1 MFDRLVRFS
10 ARMTP
15 FAIAVSNG
23 AEHISYRDF
32 DRAIDAAA
40 AALAAGGIAGTA
52 LVGISTRDTYRHLL
66 LILACARRGV
76 PTVSLLPEMARPMAA
91 LTGTKALLSDDAAHS
106 PDLLVDAAW
115 LAAAIAAAP
124 ADLASV
130 AIDPE
135 ALGRVQLSSGSTGE
149 PKAVGMSWA
158 LMDRRI
164 EHTWT
169 RNFGYERLLSL
180 IGPES
185 GALPLFLWCWAKGGT
200 VLFASPDPA
209 QLVRALPVLQPTG
222 MLAAPAQLTVV
233 LDALPAE
240 ATPLPGLQI
249 AIGGAH
255 APRKLR
261 DRAALRLGTV
271 NVTYASTEAGVCT
284 NGFAASLD
292 GGTAVGWITPWSEI
306 EVVDAQNQPLPLG
319 TSGRIRVRGSDVA
332 QGYLGV
338 EQDDHFVD
346 GWFYPGDIGSVRADG
361 MLEIEGR
368 EDEVMN
374 LGGQKFLPAA
384 LENPVLALSGIA
396 AAAAFALEDENGVTQ
411 PWLAIV
417 RDGEVSEREIGQAL
431 VIPELPPVRIAYID
445 ALPLTPLGKVRR
457 EVLRDAAR
465 QLKPVS
471 PT

>member
-15 FAIAVSNG
+15 LAIAVSNG
-23 AEHISYRDF
+23 AEHISYRDL
-32 DRAIDAAA
+32 DRAIDQAA
-40 AALAAGGIAGTA
+40 AALEQGGVSGPA
-52 LVGISTRDTYRHLL
+52 LVGISVRDTYRHLL

-76 PTVSLLPEMARPMAA
+76 PTVSLIPEMAWPMVT
-91 LTGTKALLSDDAAHS
+91 LTGAAKLLSDDPAHA
-106 PDLLVDAAW
+106 PGLLVDSAW
-115 LAAAIAAAP
+115 LTAALAAEPVALAP
-124 ADLASV
+124 V
-130 AIDPE
+130 TIDPE

-149 PKAVGMSWA
+149 PKAVGMRWA

-200 VLFASPDPA
+200 VLFGSSDPA
-209 QLVRALPVLQPTG
+209 ILARALPILQPTG
-222 MLAAPAQLTVV
+222 MLAAPAQLAVV
-233 LDALPAE
+233 LDALPVE

-255 APRKLR
+255 AAPKLR
-261 DRAALRLGTV
+261 ERAALRLGTV

-284 NGFAASLD
+284 NGFAASLA
-292 GGTAVGWITPWSEI
+292 GTNTVGWITPWSEI
-306 EVVDAQNQPLPLG
+306 EIVDEQDQPLPFD
-319 TSGRIRVRGSDVA
+319 TSGRVRVRGSDVVE
-332 QGYLGV
+332 GYLGGSGS
-338 EQDDHFVD
+338 DDRFRD
-346 GWFYPGDIGSVRADG
+346 GWFYPGDIGAMSAEG
-361 MLEIEGR
+361 MLSIAGR

-374 LGGQKFLPAA
+374 FGGQKFLPGA
-384 LENPVLALSGIA
+384 LETPVLAVPGVA
-396 AAAAFALEDENGVTQ
+396 GAAAFALEDEQGIAQ

-417 RDGEVSEREIGQAL
+417 RDGDIDEGAIGRAL

-457 EVLRDAAR
+457 ELLREAAR
-465 QLKPVS
+465 QLA
-471 PT
+471 

>member
-15 FAIAVSNG
+15 LAIAVSNG

-32 DRAIDAAA
+32 DRAIDRAA
-40 AALAAGGIAGTA
+40 AALDRAGIAGPA
-52 LVGISTRDTYRHLL
+52 PVGISVRDSYRHLL
-66 LILACARRGV
+66 LIIACARRGV
-76 PTVSLLPEMARPMAA
+76 PTVSLIPEMAGPMVVPAA
-91 LTGTKALLSDDAAHS
+91 GATKLLSDDPAHA
-106 PDLLVDAAW
+106 PALLVDGPW
-115 LAAAIAAAP
+115 LAAALAAEPVALAP
-124 ADLASV
+124 V
-130 AIDPE
+130 AVDAQ

-158 LMDRRI
+158 LMERRI

-200 VLFASPDPA
+200 VLFGSSDPA
-209 QLVRALPVLQPTG
+209 ILARSLPILQPTG

-255 APRKLR
+255 AAPKLR
-261 DRAALRLGTV
+261 TRAALRLGAV

-292 GGTAVGWITPWSEI
+292 SETAVGWITPWSEI
-306 EVVDAQNQPLPLG
+306 EIVDERDNILPLG
-319 TSGRIRVRGSDVA
+319 SSGRVRMRGSDVVG
-332 QGYLGV
+332 GYLGDGGP
-338 EQDDHFVD
+338 DDRFRD
-346 GWFYPGDIGSVRADG
+346 GWFYPGDIGAMRADG

-374 LGGQKFLPAA
+374 FGGQKFLPGA
-384 LENPVLALSGIA
+384 LEGPVAMVPGVA
-396 AAAAFALEDENGVTQ
+396 GVAAFALEDAQGIAQ

-417 RDGEVSEREIGQAL
+417 REGEIDEGAIGRAL
-431 VIPELPPVRIAYID
+431 VIPELPPVRVAYID

-457 EVLRDAAR
+457 EMLREAAR
-465 QLKPVS
+465 QLNVS
-471 PT
+471 

>member
-1 MFDRLVRFS
+1 MFDRPVRFS
-10 ARMTP
+10 ARMSP
-15 FAIAVSNG
+15 LAIAVSNG
-23 AEHISYRDF
+23 AEHINYRDF
-32 DRAIDAAA
+32 DRAIDSVAAA
-40 AALAAGGIAGTA
+40 VAAGGVAGTS

-66 LILACARRGV
+66 LILACARRGI
-76 PTVSLLPEMARPMAA
+76 PTVSLLPEMARPMVAF
-91 LTGTKALLSDDAAHS
+91 TGASALLSDDPAHT

-115 LAAAIAAAP
+115 FAAATAEAP
-124 ADLASV
+124 TELTPVS
-130 AIDPE
+130 IDPE

-180 IGPES
+180 VGPES
-185 GALPLFLWCWAKGGT
+185 GSLPLFLWCWAKGGT
-200 VLFASPDPA
+200 VLFGSADPA
-209 QLVRALPVLQPTG
+209 QLVRLLPILQPTG
-222 MLAAPAQLTVV
+222 MLAAPSQLAVV

-261 DRAALRLGTV
+261 DRAALRLGIV

-292 GGTAVGWITPWSEI
+292 GESAAGWITPWSEI
-306 EVVDAQNQPLPLG
+306 EVVDAEDQPLPIG
-319 TSGRIRVRGSDVA
+319 TSGRIRVRGGDVA
-332 QGYLGV
+332 QGYLGI
-338 EQDDHFVD
+338 EKDDCFRD

-361 MLEIEGR
+361 MLEILGR

-374 LGGQKFLPAA
+374 FGGQKFLPAA
-384 LENPVLALSGIA
+384 LENPVLAVPGIA
-396 AAAAFALEDENGVTQ
+396 AVAAFALEDENGVSQ

-417 RDGEVSEREIGQAL
+417 RDGEVSEREIGEAL
-431 VIPELPPVRIAYID
+431 AIPELPPVRIAYIE
-445 ALPLTPLGKVRR
+445 ALPLTPLGKVKR

-465 QLKPVS
+465 QLKAVPPS
-471 PT
+471 

>member
-15 FAIAVSNG
+15 LAIAVSNG
-23 AEHISYRDF
+23 AEHIGYRDF
-32 DRAIDAAA
+32 DRAIDQAA
-40 AALAAGGIAGTA
+40 AALDRGGVMGTA
-52 LVGISTRDTYRHLL
+52 LVGISVRDTYRHLL

-76 PTVSLLPEMARPMAA
+76 PTVSLIPDMAWPMVT
-91 LTGTKALLSDDAAHS
+91 LTGAAKLLSDDPAHA
-106 PDLLVDAAW
+106 PGLLVDAAW
-115 LAAAIAAAP
+115 LAAAVAAEP
-124 ADLASV
+124 SELARV
-130 AIDPE
+130 TIDPE

-180 IGPES
+180 VGPES

-200 VLFASPDPA
+200 VLFGSSDPA
-209 QLVRALPVLQPTG
+209 ILARTLPILQPTG
-222 MLAAPAQLTVV
+222 MLAAPAQLAVV

-255 APRKLR
+255 AARPLR
-261 DRAALRLGTV
+261 ERAALRLGTV

-292 GGTAVGWITPWSEI
+292 SETAVGWITPWSEI
-306 EVVDAQNQPLPLG
+306 EIVDEQDNALPLG
-319 TSGRIRVRGSDVA
+319 SSGRVRVRGSDVA
-332 QGYLGV
+332 SGYMGSSGS
-338 EQDDHFVD
+338 DDRFRD
-346 GWFYPGDIGSVRADG
+346 GWFYPGDIGAMDARG
-361 MLEIEGR
+361 MLRIEGR

-374 LGGQKFLPAA
+374 FGGQKFLPGA
-384 LENPVLALSGIA
+384 LENPVALVPGISGV
-396 AAAAFALEDENGVTQ
+396 AAFALEDAQGIAQ

-417 RDGEVSEREIGQAL
+417 RDGDIDEGAIGRAL
-431 VIPELPPVRIAYID
+431 AMPELPPVRIAYID

-457 EVLRDAAR
+457 EVLREAAR
-465 QLKPVS
+465 QLKAS
-471 PT
+471 

>member
-15 FAIAVSNG
+15 LAIAVSNG
-23 AEHISYRDF
+23 AEHISYREF
-32 DRAIDAAA
+32 DRALDQAA
-40 AALAAGGIAGTA
+40 AALDRDGVTGPA
-52 LVGISTRDTYRHLL
+52 LVGISVRDTYRHLL
-66 LILACARRGV
+66 LVLACARRGV
-76 PTVSLLPEMARPMAA
+76 PTVSLLPEMAWPMVTLAGAA
-91 LTGTKALLSDDAAHS
+91 KLISDDPVHAPA
-106 PDLLVDAAW
+106 LLVDATWFAQAV
-115 LAAAIAAAP
+115 AAEPPELVPIT
-124 ADLASV
+124 
-130 AIDPE
+130 IDPD

-149 PKAVGMSWA
+149 PKAIGMSWA

-200 VLFASPDPA
+200 VLFGSPDPTILA
-209 QLVRALPVLQPTG
+209 RSLPILQPTG
-222 MLAAPAQLTVV
+222 MLAAPAQLAV
-233 LDALPAE
+233 LLDVLPAE

-255 APRKLR
+255 AAPKLR
-261 DRAALRLGTV
+261 ERTALRLGTV

-292 GGTAVGWITPWSEI
+292 SEAAVGWITPWSEI
-306 EVVDAQNQPLPLG
+306 EIVDEQDRPMPPG
-319 TSGRIRVRGSDVA
+319 TSGRVRIRGSDVVS
-332 QGYLGV
+332 GYRSGGG
-338 EQDDHFVD
+338 QDDRFRD
-346 GWFYPGDIGSVRADG
+346 GWFYSGDIGAMRADG
-361 MLEIEGR
+361 MLSIEGR

-374 LGGQKFLPAA
+374 FGGQKFLPGVLEAPVAA
-384 LENPVLALSGIA
+384 VAGVA
-396 AAAAFALEDENGVTQ
+396 GVAAFALEDAQGIAQ

-417 RDGEVSEREIGQAL
+417 RDGDEIDEGAIGRAL

-457 EVLRDAAR
+457 EVLREAASR
-465 QLKPVS
+465 LAAS
-471 PT
+471 

>member
-15 FAIAVSNG
+15 LAIAVSNG
-23 AEHISYRDF
+23 TEHISYRDF

-40 AALAAGGIAGTA
+40 AALDAGDISGPA
-52 LVGISTRDTYRHLL
+52 LVGISLRDTYRHLL
-66 LILACARRGV
+66 LVLACARRGI

-91 LTGTKALLSDDAAHS
+91 LTRATALLSEDTTLA
-106 PDLLVDAAW
+106 PDLLVDASWFASA
-115 LAAAIAAAP
+115 LDGSDMPAP
-124 ADLASV
+124 VL
-130 AIDPE
+130 IDAE

-180 IGPES
+180 VGPES
-185 GALPLFLWCWAKGGT
+185 GALPLFLWCWARGGT

-209 QLVRALPVLQPTG
+209 QLVRALPILQPTG
-222 MLAAPAQLTVV
+222 MLAAPAQLALV

-261 DRAALRLGTV
+261 ERAALRLGTV

-284 NGFAASLD
+284 NGFAASL
-292 GGTAVGWITPWSEI
+292 GSEAAVGWITPWSEI
-306 EVVDAQNQPLPLG
+306 EVVDTQNVPLPNG
-319 TSGRIRVRGSDVA
+319 TMGRIRVRGGDVA

-338 EQDDHFVD
+338 TQDDRFHD
-346 GWFYPGDIGSVRADG
+346 GWFYPGDIGTVRADG

-384 LENPVLALSGIA
+384 LENPVLAVAGVA
-396 AAAAFALEDENGVTQ
+396 AAAAFALEDENGVLQ

-417 RDGEVSEREIGQAL
+417 CDGETSEREIGDAL
-431 VIPELPPVRIAYID
+431 AIPELPPVRVAYID

-457 EVLRDAAR
+457 EVLKDAAR
-465 QLKPVS
+465 QLQTARPS
-471 PT
+471 